1 MDRGEGAAV
10 YAPYTQRLF
19 TWLRWTTFT
28 VRTHGE
34 PLQYATPIRRGL
46 AALDPNQPVYQV
58 APLEQVLA
66 QSVAARRFNTLLLD
80 LFAGLALL
88 LAAVGV
94 YGTIGYW
101 VAQRTRE
108 IGVRMALGASRGAIA
123 GMVVGKSV
131 ALTVAGVG
139 IGIGLAMATTRL
151 LATLLFEVSPLDP
164 LTFAAVSA
172 FVTILGIVAAYI
184 PARRA
189 SRMDPVQVIR

>member
-1 MDRGEGAAV
+1 MAAAV
-10 YAPYTQRLF
+10 RRRSGRHLF
-19 TWLRWTTFT
+19 TWLRWTSFA

-34 PLQYATPIRRGL
+34 PLQYATPIRRAL
-46 AALDPNQPVYQV
+46 AGLDPNQPVYQV

-66 QSVAARRFNTLLLD
+66 QSVATRRFNTLLLD
-80 LFAGLALL
+80 LFAGVALL

-108 IGVRMALGASRGAIA
+108 IGIRMALGATRGAIA
-123 GMVVGKSV
+123 TMVVGKSA

-151 LATLLFEVSPLDP
+151 LSTLLVEVSPVDP

-172 FVTILGIVAAYI
+172 FVTFLGIAAAYI
-184 PARRA
+184 PARCA
-189 SRMDPVQVIR
+189 SRLDPVQIVRGV